1 MDIVPLYLIVVLYFL
16 LATCKVV
23 VTADQGVR
31 GGKVIELKRTVDI
44 AVAECNCV
52 ENVFVMS
59 RTGAE
64 VPMQSGR
71 DIKLDEVST
80 ECPIFVLQFQKI
92 LRTKFYVGTLTVVQ
106 NFSMYML
113 ILYTVRKKTF

>member
-1 MDIVPLYLIVVLYFL
+1 MVLYFSS
-16 LATCKVV
+16 ATCKVV

-44 AVAECNCV
+44 AVAECDCV

-71 DIKLDEVST
+71 DIKLEEVSM
-80 ECPIFVLQFQKI
+80 ECPIFVLQFDDFKG
-92 LRTKFYVGTLTVVQ
+92 YWG
-106 NFSMYML
+106 
-113 ILYTVRKKTF
+113 

>member
-1 MDIVPLYLIVVLYFL
+1 MKYMIFWTSQFVSGHGHCSIIFNCSIVFL
-16 LATCKVV
+16 LAICKVV

-71 DIKLDEVST
+71 DIKLEEVSMK
-80 ECPIFVLQFQKI
+80 CPIFVH
-92 LRTKFYVGTLTVVQ
+92 
-106 NFSMYML
+106 NFEG
-113 ILYTVRKKTF
+113 